1 MLTRA
6 VETSLHQTFRI
17 ERLGPASPAARFQQM
32 AKLHV
37 ESIHGGIME
46 ALGPHFLACLYEQ
59 LSRRSEVLMYA
70 ARRDQQTIGFVAATI
85 NLLDSLKNIGVV
97 GLVRLALAGAA
108 NLWRPRLLKKVFQ
121 TAGYFFRRIYS
132 GNAARLIEDASD
144 PERSELLAIAV
155 AENARGQGIGTS
167 LVYALEKD
175 LQNRG
180 RRREYFVSTNC
191 DETGSNAFYRAAGF
205 TFVGQKRHH
214 ELILNVYKKELA

>member
-6 VETSLHQTFRI
+6 METSPPQTFRI
-17 ERLGPASPAARFQQM
+17 ERLGPASPAARFQQL

-46 ALGPHFLACLYEQ
+46 ALGPHFLASLYEQ

-85 NLLDSLKNIGVV
+85 NLMDSLKNIGVV

-108 NLWRPRLLKKVFQ
+108 NLWRPRMLKKVFQ
-121 TAGYFFRRIYS
+121 TAGYFFRRIDS
-132 GNAARLIEDASD
+132 GDTARLIEDASD

-155 AENARGQGIGTS
+155 AEDARGQGIGTS
-167 LVYALEKD
+167 LVDALEKD
-175 LQNRG
+175 FQNRCG
-180 RRREYFVSTNC
+180 RHEYFVSTNR
-191 DETGSNAFYRAAGF
+191 DEIGSNAFYRAAGF
-205 TFVGQKRHH
+205 TLVGQKRHH
-214 ELILNVYKKELA
+214 DLMLNVYKRELE

>member
-1 MLTRA
+1 
-6 VETSLHQTFRI
+6 
-17 ERLGPASPAARFQQM
+17 
-32 AKLHV
+32 
-37 ESIHGGIME
+37 ME
-46 ALGPHFLACLYEQ
+46 ALGPHFLASLYEQ

-85 NLLDSLKNIGVV
+85 NLLDSLKTLGVI

-121 TAGYFFRRIYS
+121 TAGYFFRRIDS
-132 GNAARLIEDASD
+132 DDAAHLIEDASD
-144 PERSELLAIAV
+144 PGRSELLAIAV

-167 LVYALEKD
+167 LVYALERD

-180 RRREYFVSTNC
+180 RRQEYFVSTNC

-214 ELILNVYKKELA
+214 DLMLNVYKKELE

>member
-1 MLTRA
+1 VLTRA

-17 ERLGPASPAARFQQM
+17 ERLGPASPAAQFQQM

-46 ALGPHFLACLYEQ
+46 ALGPHFLASLYEQ

-85 NLLDSLKNIGVV
+85 NLLDSLKNIGVI

-108 NLWRPRLLKKVFQ
+108 NLWRPRLLKRVFQ
-121 TAGYFFRRIYS
+121 TAGYFFRRIDS
-132 GNAARLIEDASD
+132 DATRLIEDASD

-175 LQNRG
+175 LQSRG
-180 RRREYFVSTNC
+180 RRHEYFVSTNC

-214 ELILNVYKKELA
+214 ELMLNVYKKELA

>member
-1 MLTRA
+1 

-32 AKLHV
+32 AKIHV

-70 ARRDQQTIGFVAATI
+70 ARRDEQTIGFVAATI
-85 NLLDSLKNIGVV
+85 NLMDLLKNIGVI

-121 TAGYFFRRIYS
+121 TAGYFFRRIDS
-132 GNAARLIEDASD
+132 GDAARLIEDASA

-155 AENARGQGIGTS
+155 AKNARGQGIGTS
-167 LVYALEKD
+167 LVYALERD

-180 RRREYFVSTNC
+180 RRHEYFVSTNC
-191 DETGSNAFYRAAGF
+191 DEAGSNAFYRAAGF

-214 ELILNVYKKELA
+214 DLMLNVYKKELA